1 MIRIC
6 TARKKDGTWC
16 THKAKYGR
24 HCGYHYAD
32 GYHKSNKKVHTEME
46 PPVSVINE
54 IKETIDNFTIVI
66 NELRL
71 TLLQA
76 CQTIQDVDEKVTS
89 VKGRVDVLD
98 TYFHTI
104 MTSIGTVTQAVSRI
118 PIVGRFVT

>member
-24 HCGYHYAD
+24 HCGYHYVD
-32 GYHKSNKKVHTEME
+32 GYHKSKKVPTERE
-46 PPVSVINE
+46 PSVSVVRE
-54 IKETIDNFTIVI
+54 IKQMMDHFTIVI

-76 CQTIQDVDEKVTS
+76 CQSIMEVKGDVTFI
-89 VKGRVDVLD
+89 KGRVDVLD
-98 TYFHTI
+98 TYFRTI
-104 MTSIGTVTQAVSRI
+104 MASIGNVTQAVSRI